1 MRVLVCITCYSEPI
15 ENLNKTIYPLRNSL
29 KLFRGKAGIPWEDVA
44 VCVKFDGCKPLSESV
59 LRIKSRI
66 KLQVFLLFSLFK
78 KTLSCQEFSLCI
90 PRPLFAFKRYG
101 KLSLDL
107 ICS

>member
-15 ENLNKTIYPLRNSL
+15 ENLNKILYPLRNSL

-44 VCVKFDGCKPLSESV
+44 VCVKFDGCKPHSEGV
-59 LRIKSRI
+59 LRI
-66 KLQVFLLFSLFK
+66 KLQVFLLFNLIK
-78 KTLSCQEFSLCI
+78 KTLSCQEFSLCV

>member
-44 VCVKFDGCKPLSESV
+44 VCVKFDGCKPLSEGV
-59 LRIKSRI
+59 LRIK
-66 KLQVFLLFSLFK
+66 LHVFLLFNLIK